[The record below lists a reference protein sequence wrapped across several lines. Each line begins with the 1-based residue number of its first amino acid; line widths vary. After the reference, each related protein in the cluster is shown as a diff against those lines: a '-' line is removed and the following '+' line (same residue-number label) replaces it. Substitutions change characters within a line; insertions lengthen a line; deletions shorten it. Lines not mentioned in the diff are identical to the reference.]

1 MGIHR
6 AMGKNTSA
14 LRFAADAGG
23 TGGAKSRLASAP
35 LSETCSRLV
44 VVDDHNLFRTGL
56 VSLLT
61 SVPTFVV
68 EAEGSTGAEAVALCR
83 LHRPDVLIIDI
94 EMPGTDPHE
103 LLVDIVKD
111 SPNTKVI
118 ILSMHDDGTRIRELI
133 AVGVSGFLHK
143 SVDYPALKTAIDC
156 VLMNSDQ
163 LVIHLPQ
170 KFLLADDWTEAK
182 PSGAMSTRELEVLSM
197 LAEGMSNAELADRLF
212 ISVSTVKRH
221 LTNIYRKLGAVSR
234 VDALRRAQAA
244 GMLPTRHPGERSS
257 T

>member
-1 MGIHR
+1 M
-6 AMGKNTSA
+6 S
-14 LRFAADAGG
+14 DAC
-23 TGGAKSRLASAP
+23 T
-35 LSETCSRLV
+35 RLV

-68 EAEGSTGAEAVALCR
+68 EEGSTGAEAVALCR
-83 LHRPDVLIIDI
+83 LLRPDVLIMDI
-94 EMPGTDPHE
+94 EMPGSDPHE
-103 LLVDIVKD
+103 LLVDILTY

-118 ILSMHDDGTRIRELI
+118 ILSMHDDGARIRELI
-133 AVGVSGFLHK
+133 ADGVSGFLHK
-143 SVDYPALKTAIDC
+143 SVDYPALRTAIDC

-163 LVIHLPQ
+163 LVLHLPQ
-170 KFLLADDWTEAK
+170 KSLLANDWTEAK
-182 PSGAMSTRELEVLSM
+182 PSGPMSTRELEVLSM
-197 LAEGMSNAELADRLF
+197 LAEGMSNAELAKRLF

-244 GMLPTRHPGERSS
+244 GMLPARPPDERSS
-257 T
+257 TSGSPPPPRQGRSRPPDRWRETS